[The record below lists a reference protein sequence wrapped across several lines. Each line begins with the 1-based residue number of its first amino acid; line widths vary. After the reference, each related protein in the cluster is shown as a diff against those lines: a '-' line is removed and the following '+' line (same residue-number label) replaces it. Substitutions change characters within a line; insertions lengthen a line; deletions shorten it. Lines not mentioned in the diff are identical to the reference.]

1 MERMWKASL
10 SGLLFHS
17 FSKRGP
23 KCSQGDPPVIFQGI
37 EDQAAEP
44 ERGHINILA
53 LTHIINSSAINMIP
67 HILTLTHTLLC

>member
-10 SGLLFHS
+10 RGLLFLS
-17 FSKRGP
+17 FLKQEP

-44 ERGHINILA
+44 KSGHINISA
-53 LTHIINSSAINMIP
+53 LTYIINSSAINMIP
-67 HILTLTHTLLC
+67 HILTLSHTLLF